1 MIVDVKMMVEIELVT
16 MYAGIPEMTVLT
28 VFGQNDVVV

>member
-1 MIVDVKMMVEIELVT
+1 MIVDVKMTVEIVFVT
-16 MYAGIPEMTVLT
+16 MYAGIPEMTVLI